1 MSQGLGVQLGLG
13 GGRSST
19 SSGSPVGGGAVVP
32 GFNIAA
38 DDRRLEANI
47 ITAAGT
53 TAGDIAFGTDTHNLY
68 VWDGLYWNIYNN
80 T

>member
-1 MSQGLGVQLGLG
+1 MPISGISQGLGIG
-13 GGRSST
+13 GGASAT
-19 SSGSPVGGGAVVP
+19 SSGGGGSGVL
-32 GFNIAA
+32 GFNIASA
-38 DDRRLEANI
+38 DRRLEANI

-53 TAGDIAFGTDTHNLY
+53 SAGDIAFGTDTHYLY

>member
-1 MSQGLGVQLGLG
+1 MPIAGISLGTGLG
-13 GGRSST
+13 GGT
-19 SSGSPVGGGAVVP
+19 TATISGAPGGVVP